1 MMNVLLSAGHG
12 DLHFVDAAKAF
23 RDAGCSVTLI
33 QNWSP
38 SPVMGRLFCF
48 LGVLLGKPHLI
59 RKRVVTEQGISVLTC
74 RGSRIL
80 LTLCSFLRMCGLLSG
95 SQSKRCGWVAYGWLS
110 RRLIK
115 QYAFAHRKEEWFFFV
130 RSGAGQ
136 GGAIRLAKALGAR
149 VIVDHSLAHPAFMEE
164 VLGSSWGPDDPFWQL
179 VMKDCHEADIALVN
193 SEFVKETFMA
203 TGYPREKI
211 RVAYL
216 GVSAVAG
223 NKELP
228 ISKRVEL
235 LFTGV
240 FGRRKGADL
249 LLEMMSNLRM
259 RGVDS
264 HLQVVGD
271 CDAEFRQPLETGI
284 KEGYISY
291 QSYMPKQ
298 QLAIYLESA
307 EIYVFP
313 SRAEGC
319 ACSGM
324 EAMSAGLCV
333 VATRES
339 GLPITHGI
347 DGYLVPSGNASA
359 LTDQVEWLISHPA
372 ERCQAGERARQKV
385 NASYTWEQYAKN
397 VMGILAYE

>member
-1 MMNVLLSAGHG
+1 
-12 DLHFVDAAKAF
+12 
-23 RDAGCSVTLI
+23 
-33 QNWSP
+33 
-38 SPVMGRLFCF
+38 
-48 LGVLLGKPHLI
+48 
-59 RKRVVTEQGISVLTC
+59 
-74 RGSRIL
+74 
-80 LTLCSFLRMCGLLSG
+80 
-95 SQSKRCGWVAYGWLS
+95 
-110 RRLIK
+110 LIK